1 MPVTKPLDMKSSP
14 NLTRQQRWLQRQ
26 QGKGLVRCEV
36 RVPAGLQPVIRR
48 AAAALRE
55 GSTIQI
61 APPREHWSESMEQID
76 TPWRVD
82 TLKEALES
90 GDLTEDGE
98 MALDIIPGA
107 EPVLRVRMQELGD
120 LQLFVS
126 VSGEQVLTSVLLWP
140 RDDQDDPNGFEA
152 MMLRNH
158 KRYLPL
164 AALGITAID
173 GREWYELF
181 GSMSARS
188 TLASIVTELRTI
200 GQNAVDL
207 SGDIGPKA
215 AT

>member
-1 MPVTKPLDMKSSP
+1 
-14 NLTRQQRWLQRQ
+14 
-26 QGKGLVRCEV
+26 
-36 RVPAGLQPVIRR
+36 
-48 AAAALRE
+48 
-55 GSTIQI
+55 
-61 APPREHWSESMEQID
+61 MEQID

-82 TLKEALES
+82 TLKDALES
-90 GDLTEDGE
+90 GDRTEDGE

-140 RDDQDDPNGFEA
+140 CDDQDDPNGFEA

-158 KRYLPL
+158 KRHLPL

-207 SGDIGPKA
+207 SSDIGPKA
-215 AT
+215 AA